1 MTNYSNNPGHVR
13 VEFFK
18 PGGKWYMTEEWDM
31 SAFYNYKH
39 TPIDAVE
46 AMIKDAGTRGNQ
58 LLRQF
63 IVVVPDPYHV
73 RAYPVCLVPGMQ
85 GHE

>member
-1 MTNYSNNPGHVR
+1 MTHYAENPGSVR

-18 PGGKWYMTEEWDM
+18 PGGKWYMTEAWDM
-31 SAFYNYKH
+31 SRYWNFKH

-46 AMIKDAGTRGNQ
+46 AMLKDDARGAR
-58 LLRQF
+58 LLTQF
-63 IVVVPDPYHV
+63 IVVVQDPYHV
-73 RAYPVCLVPGMQ
+73 HEYPVCLVPGMQ